1 MERPESVAIDSF
13 INSIIPMMT
22 PILFAALGGLFT
34 RLSGL
39 LNIGLEG
46 LMLVSAFFSIY
57 TANLTHNL
65 FLGILAGIGISA
77 LLALLMGILSLNLR
91 SNIFVVGLGT
101 NLFANGLTVMLASLL
116 FGSKGT
122 IFFKDLPRLAYIEI
136 PFIHQIPVLGPILSG
151 YRVLDYLAVCSVFI
165 CALVLFKT
173 PYGYHLRAV
182 GKDTE
187 AARNAGI
194 SVYRHRLWALIVSGV
209 FSGLGGCALSLP
221 LQTFVGG
228 MTNGRGWIALVAVIL
243 GRGNPIGVFY
253 ASLIFGGAS
262 ALANFLQAGLV
273 LQTVASIS
281 PKLLMALPFLITL
294 LFMIARKSESEE
306 GV

>member
-1 MERPESVAIDSF
+1 MDSF

-34 RLSGL
+34 HLSGL

-46 LMLVSAFFSIY
+46 MMLVSAFFSIY

-65 FLGILAGIGISA
+65 FLGILAGIGISV

-91 SNIFVVGLGT
+91 SNIFVVGLGA
-101 NLFANGLTVMLASLL
+101 NLFANGFTVMLASLL

-122 IFFKDLPRLAYIEI
+122 IFFKDLPRLANLKI
-136 PFIHQIPVLGPILSG
+136 PFIHQVPVLGPILSG
-151 YRVLDYLAVCSVFI
+151 YSALDYLAVCSVFI

-182 GKDTE
+182 GKDSG
-187 AARNAGI
+187 AAQNAGI
-194 SVYRHRLWALIVSGV
+194 SVYRHRLWALMVSGV

-243 GRGNPIGVFY
+243 GRGSPIGVFC

-262 ALANFLQAGLV
+262 ALANFLQASV
-273 LQTVASIS
+273 SIS

-294 LFMIARKSESEE
+294 LFMIARKNKAEE